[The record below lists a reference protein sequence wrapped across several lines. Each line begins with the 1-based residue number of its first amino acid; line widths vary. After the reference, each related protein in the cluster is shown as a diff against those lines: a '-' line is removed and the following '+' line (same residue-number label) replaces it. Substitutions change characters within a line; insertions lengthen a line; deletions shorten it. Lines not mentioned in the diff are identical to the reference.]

1 MQNAQ
6 GHLTNAYWDCV
17 KSTCTGLSSQK
28 GVVTGSLDKNAQ
40 DESWASGTTGLKH

>member
-28 GVVTGSLDKNAQ
+28 GVMLLAHLTKMHRMRAGLQAPLD
-40 DESWASGTTGLKH
+40 